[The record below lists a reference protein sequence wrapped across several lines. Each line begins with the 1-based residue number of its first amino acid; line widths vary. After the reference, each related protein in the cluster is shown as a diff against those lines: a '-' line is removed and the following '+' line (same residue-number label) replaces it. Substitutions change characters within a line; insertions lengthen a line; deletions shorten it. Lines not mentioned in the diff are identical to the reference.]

1 MEGRGASEATSA
13 SRARAVAL
21 WRQWCA
27 AGMAGWADMAPAL
40 PLPVPIPEMPAAHL
54 INRNYYGR
62 FADWL
67 VREYAAK
74 DGKPLHPGTL
84 DGYIQYLMQEAKAR
98 ALTTMDEEQR
108 RAVER
113 FFTCSG
119 GDGGNTEE
127 SRWFQKLKHNM
138 RRTAVARLTAV
149 GQPLN
154 HSADP
159 IYNHH
164 VVALMSAYARHG
176 SVDAASRKLLVR
188 LCFILYFRTYN

>member
-21 WRQWCA
+21 WKQWCA

-54 INRNYYGR
+54 INRTYYGR
-62 FADWL
+62 YADWL
-67 VREYAAK
+67 VREYVAK

-84 DGYIQYLMQEAKAR
+84 DGYIQYLTQEAKAR
-98 ALTTMDEEQR
+98 ALATMDEEQR

-127 SRWFQKLKHNM
+127 SRWFQGLKHNM

-149 GQPLN
+149 GQPLSN
-154 HSADP
+154 SADP

-164 VVALMSAYARHG
+164 VTSLMSAYARHG
-176 SVDAASRKLLVR
+176 TVDAVTRKLRMR
-188 LCFILYFRTYN
+188 LFYFYFRMYN